1 MERTLVLL
9 KPDAVQRGLLGE
21 IISRVERKGLKL
33 VGMKMFQPDAEL
45 LEEHYAHL
53 VGQSFYDELSEF
65 MRQTPIVAICVEGPD
80 CVATLRRLCGPTKAN
95 EAPPGTIRGDL
106 AMSVQSNLI
115 HASDSLETAEVE
127 IQRFFAKDEL
137 FDYSPALEEKGIIYS
152 KHG

>member
-21 IISRVERKGLKL
+21 IISRLERKGLKL
-33 VGMKMFQPDAEL
+33 VGMKMLQPDAAL

-53 VGQSFYDELSEF
+53 VKFPFYPELSRF
-65 MRQTPIVAICVEGPD
+65 MSQTPIVAICVEGLD
-80 CVATLRRLCGPTKAN
+80 SVATLRRLCGITRAT
-95 EAPPGTIRGDL
+95 EATPGTIRGDL

-137 FDYSPALEEKGIIYS
+137 FDYRPALEGIVYS
-152 KHG
+152 EHDVD